1 MVHAQHLGSV
11 RTQRRVVH
19 LRRLH
24 YRAESTGDVLPPEGV
39 SWHGVPGTKLY
50 APERNVYLN
59 DEFLLGETE
68 RRIQGGHVP
77 RRPAPAGEQPEPD
90 PALHVPVV
98 EWWDQPEDPAV
109 RWERPAG
116 WTLPKAADLDY
127 LLAECPSGPYRTR
140 P

>member
-1 MVHAQHLGSV
+1 MYLGDP
-11 RTQRRVVH
+11 H
-19 LRRLH
+19 RLENN
-24 YRAESTGDVLPPEGV
+24 RN
-39 SWHGVPGTKLY
+39 PG
-50 APERNVYLN
+50 
-59 DEFLLGETE
+59 
-68 RRIQGGHVP
+68 
-77 RRPAPAGEQPEPD
+77 